1 LIDMGKRKTTSE
13 QTNKPVYGAEIEG
26 AARTQQDAYNQSQPM
41 INQAAND
48 MTGASSD
55 LFAQFRQ
62 GDPTIQAAQS
72 TAQQM
77 MQGGANP
84 YIDDMLNISNNRV
97 MNQMQ
102 AQNAV
107 RGRTGGSDA
116 NGIIARALAENET
129 GTRFNQFNQTENRRL
144 QAAGLAPGL
153 LAGSMLPAQMGAQL
167 GQQGAMLPL
176 QGALANSAGVGGLL
190 GQYQNVKGNQ
200 TQSGGLLGQILAG
213 MAQAGTMAAMSCDI
227 RLKENI
233 ERIGETPA
241 GLPLYRFDYIGGE
254 RGVIGPMAQE
264 VAIMQPDALG
274 PVIDGYMTV
283 IPGALQ

>member
-26 AARTQQDAYNQSQPM
+26 AARSQQDAYNQSQPM

-62 GDPTIQAAQS
+62 GDPTIQAAQG
-72 TAQQM
+72 AL
-77 MQGGANP
+77 QGMLAGGENP
-84 YIDDMLNISNNRV
+84 YLEQMLDRTNNRV

-116 NGIIARALAENET
+116 NGIIARALASNET
-129 GTRFNQFNQTENRRL
+129 GARFEDFNNQQNRRL
-144 QAAGLAPGL
+144 QAAQLAPGL
-153 LAGSMLPAQMGAQL
+153 LAGSMLPAEMGAQL
-167 GQQGAMLPL
+167 GTQGAMLPL

-190 GQYQNVKGNQ
+190 GQYQNVKGEQ
-200 TQSGGLLGQILAG
+200 TQSGGLLGSILSG
-213 MAQAGTMAAMSCDI
+213 LAQ
-227 RLKENI
+227 
-233 ERIGETPA
+233 
-241 GLPLYRFDYIGGE
+241 GG
-254 RGVIGPMAQE
+254 I
-264 VAIMQPDALG
+264 
-274 PVIDGYMTV
+274 
-283 IPGALQ
+283 GALTGGMGGGLGGLLGLGKKAAGGAVGTVGKGLSARVGMNA